1 MIGLIWLSGVSRGTT
16 KTNCHWFLLQRHENS
31 SNTAWIT
38 GKLMLTCVIIE
49 NQIQID
55 YNTFATL
62 IWVWNKYFAL
72 SHSVIGSFIRLLLSP
87 AFDCLISCWHLK
99 IVLNTKRHTKSIN
112 FDKKKRFFLQ
122 SGLHSKADRMRSH
135 SKSAQQNTLSVEKW
149 SMESMLFA
157 QWRQTPT
164 NVLVWLSVCNASCME
179 SL

>member
-16 KTNCHWFLLQRHENS
+16 RTNCHWFLLQRHDNS
-31 SNTAWIT
+31 RNIVWIS

-112 FDKKKRFFLQ
+112 FDKKKRFFFAKWFAFKGWSYEISFQ
-122 SGLHSKADRMRSH
+122 ISTAKHVECWEMVDGVHAFCSMTT
-135 SKSAQQNTLSVEKW
+135 NTDKCACVTKCL
-149 SMESMLFA
+149 
-157 QWRQTPT
+157 
-164 NVLVWLSVCNASCME
+164 
-179 SL
+179 